1 MLQLAAVT
9 VLAPLAGA
17 VGVVW
22 LSRRFLQGA
31 AQRGVGA
38 LAFAV
43 AFWLGYG
50 LLAWLQ
56 SRSDFVPT
64 RHWQW
69 IPYLTI
75 KAAAVGAVI
84 GAVRMPAVA
93 RWVLI
98 ADTAILSAWFL
109 VPTWPDLEPRREV
122 ALPLF
127 AAYLFLL
134 AVLLDSLTGRLQ
146 SSAVTA
152 QLALSAF
159 CSAAMIAALV
169 SLTYG
174 EPAVTA
180 AAALAG
186 CAAAGWLFPEPAMA
200 RALALA
206 YAVNVGGWAFTGAIN
221 PRPPVF
227 ALLITPL
234 APIALWLCAVG
245 PLSRKRGLA
254 AIVLQTA
261 VVLAVLSLAGG
272 WAWYATSD
280 GTDGEW

>member
-1 MLQLAAVT
+1 MPQLAAVI

-17 VGVVW
+17 VGVLW

-31 AQRGVGA
+31 GQQSAGA
-38 LAFAV
+38 LSFGI
-43 AFWLGYG
+43 AFWLGYA

-56 SRSDFVPT
+56 LRSDFAPA

-75 KAAAVGAVI
+75 LAAAVGAVI
-84 GAVRMPAVA
+84 SSVRMPTVA
-93 RWVLI
+93 RWILI
-98 ADTAILSAWFL
+98 ASAAIVSAWFL
-109 VPTWPDLEPRREV
+109 VPTWPDLEPRREIT
-122 ALPLF
+122 LPLF
-127 AAYLFLL
+127 AVYLFLL
-134 AVLLDSLTGRLQ
+134 SVLLDSLNGRLQ

-174 EPAVTA
+174 EPAVIS

-186 CAAAGWLFPEPAMA
+186 CAVGAWLYPELAMT
-200 RALALA
+200 RALALV
-206 YAVNVGGWAFTGAIN
+206 YAVNVGGWAFTGAVN
-221 PRPPVF
+221 PRPPLF
-227 ALLITPL
+227 ALLIAPL
-234 APIALWLCAVG
+234 APIALWVCAVG
-245 PLSRKRGLA
+245 PLGRKRGLV
-254 AIVLQTA
+254 AIVLRTT
-261 VVLAVLSLAGG
+261 VVLAVLAIAGA
-272 WAWYATSD
+272 WAWFATSD